1 MHFPGGPVVKN
12 PPWNVGDMGSI
23 PGQGT
28 KILHAMGQQSPWA
41 ATRESLSH
49 NERSHMTQ
57 QRSLMLQL
65 RLSVAK
71 ISK

>member
-1 MHFPGGPVVKN
+1 MHFPDGPVVKN

-41 ATRESLSH
+41 ATRESLPH

-57 QRSLMLQL
+57 TEIPHAATKTQRSQN
-65 RLSVAK
+65 K
-71 ISK
+71 